1 MTISEKQLKQIAK
14 IAYINVDRETTTHLV
29 DDVRTIIHFV
39 EQLQDV
45 DTKDVKPLM
54 HPLDI
59 HQRLRPDEVQEENR
73 HHQLNKIAPLFAE
86 GLYLVPKV
94 IQSEK

>member
-14 IAYINVDRETTTHLV
+14 IAYINVDHETTTHLV

-59 HQRLRPDEVQEENR
+59 HQRLRPDEVHEKNR
-73 HHQLNKIAPLFAE
+73 HHQLSKIAPLFAE

>member
-1 MTISEKQLKQIAK
+1 MTISEKELKQIAK
-14 IAYINVDRETTTHLV
+14 IACINVDRETTTHLV

-39 EQLQDV
+39 EQLQNV
-45 DTKDVKPLM
+45 DTQQVKPLM
-54 HPLDI
+54 HPLDL
-59 HQRLRPDEVQEENR
+59 HQRLRPDEVQEENHR
-73 HHQLNKIAPLFAE
+73 DQLSKIAPLFAE